1 VAEVVGGHLAKIESS
16 EENAWLGALAGATF
30 RRSGSENDRLL
41 WIGANDVAVE
51 GEWRWRDGEAVY
63 GGFAAWRKDQPNNCG
78 ESDDVEG
85 CLDQD
90 WGYLPF
96 DRGDVRGPHLK
107 LMNALLLSSRHLVA
121 PET

>member
-1 VAEVVGGHLAKIESS
+1 MAEVVGGHLAKIESS
-16 EENAWLGALAGATF
+16 EENAWLGAPAGATA
-30 RRSGSENDRLL
+30 DDHL
-41 WIGANDVAVE
+41 WIGANDAAVE

-107 LMNALLLSSRHLVA
+107 LMNALLLSSRHIVA